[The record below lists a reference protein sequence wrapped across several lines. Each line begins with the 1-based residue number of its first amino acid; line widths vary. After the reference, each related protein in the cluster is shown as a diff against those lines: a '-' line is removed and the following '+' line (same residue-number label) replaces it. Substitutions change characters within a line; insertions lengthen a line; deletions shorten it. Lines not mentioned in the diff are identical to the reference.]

1 MPLIRPKGYAKADR
15 SDVGALM
22 EFTIKSGS
30 PEKQRSA
37 CVVVGVFDNRKPS
50 LSAELI
56 DRASGGYISEIIR
69 RGDMEGKLG
78 STLLLHNVR
87 GTLADRVLLVGLG
100 KERDFRERE
109 FRTAMRSAVHLLNE
123 TGSYEAVIYLTE
135 EKVKRREVAW
145 RVEHAVVVA
154 MEAVYR
160 FDEMKSQPAEVRRPL
175 RKLTLSVPQRS
186 DLTAGEAAAAR
197 GLAMAHG
204 MNLTR
209 DLGNLPGNV
218 CTPTYLAE
226 RAQALAKELGFT
238 CQVLDRPQLE
248 ELKMGSFLSVTA
260 GSDQPPKFI
269 VLEYSGAGKKQ
280 KPMVL
285 VGKGITFD
293 TGGISLKPGQDMD
306 HMKYDMCGAAS
317 VIGTF
322 RAVAELKAKIN
333 LVGLIAACENM
344 PSGRAT
350 KPGDI
355 VRSMSGQT
363 IEVLNTDAEG
373 RLILCD
379 ALTYAERFEPAAVVD
394 IATLTGAMVVAL
406 GHIACGVFSNNE
418 GLARALVAAGEEA
431 FDRAWQMPL
440 WEDYHD
446 SLSSNFADFANIGN
460 RAAGSVTAACFL
472 SKFTKKYDWAHLDI
486 AGIAWKEG
494 KEKGATGRPVPL
506 LATWLLAQET
516 AG

>member
-1 MPLIRPKGYAKADR
+1 MR
-15 SDVGALM
+15 SKSRYSKETQSRRLGSAM

-37 CVVVGVFDNRKPS
+37 CVVVGVFDNRKLS

-56 DRASGGYISEIIR
+56 DRASNGYISEIIR

-78 STLLLHNVR
+78 ATLLLHNVR

-100 KERDFRERE
+100 KERDFRDKE
-109 FRTAMRSAVHLLNE
+109 FRQGIRSAVKLLNE

-186 DLTAGEAAAAR
+186 DLAAGEAAAAR
-197 GLAMAHG
+197 GLAIAHG

-209 DLGNLPGNV
+209 DLGNLPANI

-226 RAQALAKELGFT
+226 RAQALAKELGFS

-269 VLEYSGAGKKQ
+269 VLEYNGAGKKQ
-280 KPMVL
+280 KPLVL
-285 VGKGITFD
+285 IGKGITFD
-293 TGGISLKPGQDMD
+293 SGGISLKPGQDMD
-306 HMKYDMCGAAS
+306 HMKFDMSGAAT

-322 RAVAELKAKIN
+322 RAIAELKAKIN
-333 LVGLIAACENM
+333 LVGLVAACENM
-344 PSGRAT
+344 PNGRAT

-418 GLARALVAAGEEA
+418 GLARALLAAGKIA
-431 FDRAWQMPL
+431 DDTVWRLPL
-440 WEDYHD
+440 E
-446 SLSSNFADFANIGN
+446 
-460 RAAGSVTAACFL
+460 
-472 SKFTKKYDWAHLDI
+472 
-486 AGIAWKEG
+486 
-494 KEKGATGRPVPL
+494 
-506 LATWLLAQET
+506 
-516 AG
+516 

>member
-1 MPLIRPKGYAKADR
+1 
-15 SDVGALM
+15 M

-56 DRASGGYISEIIR
+56 DRASNGYISEIIR

-78 STLLLHNVR
+78 ATLLLHNVR

-109 FRTAMRSAVHLLNE
+109 FRSAIRAAVRLLNE
-123 TGSYEAVIYLTE
+123 TGSYEAVVYLTE

-154 MEAVYR
+154 MESVYR
-160 FDEMKSQPAEVRRPL
+160 FDQMKSQPADVRRPL

-197 GLAMAHG
+197 GLAIAHG
-204 MNLTR
+204 MDLAR
-209 DLGNLPGNV
+209 DLGNLPGNI
-218 CTPTYLAE
+218 CTPAHLAE
-226 RAQALAKELGFT
+226 RAQALAQELGFK
-238 CQVLDRPQLE
+238 CEVFERGKLE
-248 ELKMGSFLSVTA
+248 ELKMGSFLSVTN

-269 VLEYSGAGKKQ
+269 VLEYFGGPKKQ
-280 KPMVL
+280 KPLVL

-293 TGGISLKPGQDMD
+293 SGGISLKPGADMD
-306 HMKYDMCGAAS
+306 QMKFDMCGAAS
-317 VIGTF
+317 VLGAF
-322 RAVAELKAKIN
+322 RAVAELKAKVN
-333 LVGLIAACENM
+333 LIGLVPTCENM
-344 PSGRAT
+344 PNGRAT
-350 KPGDI
+350 KPGDV

-379 ALTYAERFEPAAVVD
+379 ALTYAERYEPAAVVD
-394 IATLTGAMVVAL
+394 VATLTGAMVIAL
-406 GHIACGVFSNNE
+406 GHVACGVFSNNDA
-418 GLARALVAAGEEA
+418 LARALVAAGDDA
-431 FDRAWQMPL
+431 YDRAWQLPL
-440 WEDYHD
+440 WDDYQD
-446 SLSSNFADFANIGN
+446 GLASNFADFANVAG
-460 RAAGSVTAACFL
+460 RAGGSITAACFL
-472 SKFTKKYDWAHLDI
+472 SRFARKYEWAHLDI

-506 LATWLLAQET
+506 LTTWLLSQESST
-516 AG
+516 A

>member
-1 MPLIRPKGYAKADR
+1 
-15 SDVGALM
+15 M

-50 LSAELI
+50 LSAELV

-78 STLLLHNVR
+78 NTLLLHNVR
-87 GTLADRVLLVGLG
+87 GTLADRVLLIGLG

-109 FRTAMRSAVHLLNE
+109 FRTAVRAAVQLLNE
-123 TGSYEAVIYLTE
+123 TGSYEAVVYLTE

-186 DLTAGEAAAAR
+186 DL
-197 GLAMAHG
+197 
-204 MNLTR
+204 
-209 DLGNLPGNV
+209 GNLPGNV
-218 CTPTYLAE
+218 CTPTYLGE
-226 RAQALAKELGFT
+226 RAQALAKEFEFN
-238 CQVLDRPQLE
+238 CQVLDRAAIE
-248 ELKMGSFLSVTA
+248 ELKMGSFLSVTN

-269 VLEYSGAGKKQ
+269 VLEYNGAGKKQ
-280 KPMVL
+280 KPLVL

-293 TGGISLKPGQDMD
+293 SGGISLKPGLDMD
-306 HMKYDMCGAAS
+306 QMKFDMCGAGS
-317 VIGTF
+317 VLGAF
-322 RAVAELKAKIN
+322 RAIAELKAKIN
-333 LVGLIAACENM
+333 LVGLVAACENM

-363 IEVLNTDAEG
+363 VEILNTDAEG

-379 ALTYAERFEPAAVVD
+379 ALTYAERYEPAAVVD

-406 GHIACGVFSNNE
+406 GHIACGVFSNSDS
-418 GLARALVAAGEEA
+418 LARALINAGEEA
-431 FDRAWQMPL
+431 FDRGWQMPL
-440 WEDYHD
+440 WEEYHEG
-446 SLSSNFADFANIGN
+446 LNSNFADFANIAG
-460 RAAGSVTAACFL
+460 RAGGSVTAACFL
-472 SKFTKKYDWAHLDI
+472 SKFTRKYDWAHLDI

-506 LATWLLAQET
+506 LATWLLSQEG
-516 AG
+516 AV

>member
-1 MPLIRPKGYAKADR
+1 
-15 SDVGALM
+15 M

-78 STLLLHNVR
+78 ATLLLHNVR

-109 FRTAMRSAVHLLNE
+109 FRSAIRAAVRLLNE
-123 TGSYEAVIYLTE
+123 TGSYEAVVYLTE

-160 FDEMKSQPAEVRRPL
+160 FDQMKSQPADVRRPL

-197 GLAMAHG
+197 GLAIAHG
-204 MNLTR
+204 MDLAR
-209 DLGNLPGNV
+209 DLGNLPGNI
-218 CTPTYLAE
+218 CTPAHLAE
-226 RAQALAKELGFT
+226 RAQALAQELGFK
-238 CQVLDRPQLE
+238 CEVLDRAKLE
-248 ELKMGSFLSVTA
+248 ELKMGSFLSVTN

-269 VLEYSGAGKKQ
+269 VLEYLGGTKKQ
-280 KPMVL
+280 KPLVL

-293 TGGISLKPGQDMD
+293 SGGISLKPGADMD
-306 HMKYDMCGAAS
+306 QMKFDMCGAAS
-317 VIGTF
+317 VLGAF
-322 RAVAELKAKIN
+322 RAVAELKAKVN
-333 LVGLIAACENM
+333 LIGLIPTCENM
-344 PSGRAT
+344 PNGRAT
-350 KPGDI
+350 KPGD
-355 VRSMSGQT
+355 VVKSMSGQT

-379 ALTYAERFEPAAVVD
+379 ALTYAERYEPAAVVD
-394 IATLTGAMVVAL
+394 IATLTGAMVIAL
-406 GHIACGVFSNNE
+406 GHVACGVFSNSDSL
-418 GLARALVAAGEEA
+418 GRALLNAGEDA
-431 FDRAWQMPL
+431 FDRGWQLPL
-440 WEDYHD
+440 WDDYQEA
-446 SLSSNFADFANIGN
+446 LNSNFADFANIGG
-460 RAAGSVTAACFL
+460 RAGGSITAACFL
-472 SKFTKKYDWAHLDI
+472 SKFAKKFDWAHLDI
-486 AGIAWKEG
+486 AGVAWKEG

-506 LATWLLAQET
+506 LTTWVLSQES
-516 AG
+516 AP

>member
-1 MPLIRPKGYAKADR
+1 
-15 SDVGALM
+15 M

-37 CVVVGVFDNRKPS
+37 CVVVGVFDNRKPT

-56 DRASGGYISEIIR
+56 DRASGGYVSEIIR

-109 FRTAMRSAVHLLNE
+109 FRSAVRAAVRLLNE
-123 TGSYEAVIYLTE
+123 TGSYEAVVYLTE

-145 RVEHAVVVA
+145 RVEHGVVVA

-160 FDEMKSQPAEVRRPL
+160 FDQMKSQPAEVRRPL

-186 DLTAGEAAAAR
+186 DLAAGEAAAAR
-197 GLAMAHG
+197 GLAIAHG
-204 MNLTR
+204 MDLAR
-209 DLGNLPGNV
+209 DLGNLPGNI
-218 CTPTYLAE
+218 CTPAHLAE
-226 RAQALAKELGFT
+226 RARAVAEELGFQ
-238 CQVLDRPQLE
+238 CQVLDRPQIE
-248 ELKMGSFLSVTA
+248 ELKMGSFLSVTN
-260 GSDQPPKFI
+260 GSEQPPKFI
-269 VLEYSGAGKKQ
+269 ILEYSGAGKKQ
-280 KPMVL
+280 KPLVL

-293 TGGISLKPGQDMD
+293 SGGISLKPHLDMD
-306 HMKYDMCGAAS
+306 QMKFDMCGAAS
-317 VIGTF
+317 VLGAF

-333 LVGLIAACENM
+333 LVGLIPACENM

-355 VRSMSGQT
+355 VKSMSGQT
-363 IEVLNTDAEG
+363 VEVLNTDAEG

-379 ALTYAERFEPAAVVD
+379 ALTYAERYEPAAVVD
-394 IATLTGAMVVAL
+394 IATLTGAIVISL
-406 GHIACGVFSNNE
+406 GHIACGVFSNNDS
-418 GLARALVAAGEEA
+418 LARALLNAGEES
-431 FDRAWQMPL
+431 FDRGWQMPL
-440 WEDYHD
+440 WDDYQEGLD
-446 SLSSNFADFANIGN
+446 SNFADFANV
-460 RAAGSVTAACFL
+460 AGRPGASITAACFL
-472 SKFTKKYDWAHLDI
+472 SKFGKKYDWAHLDI
-486 AGIAWKEG
+486 AGVAWNEG
-494 KEKGATGRPVPL
+494 KEKGATGRPVAL
-506 LATWLLAQET
+506 LTTWLLAQESA